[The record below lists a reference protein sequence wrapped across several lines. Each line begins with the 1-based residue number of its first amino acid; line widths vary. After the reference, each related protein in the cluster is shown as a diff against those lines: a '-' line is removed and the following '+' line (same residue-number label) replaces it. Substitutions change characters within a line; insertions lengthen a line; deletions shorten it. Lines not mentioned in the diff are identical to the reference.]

1 MSVDVHNKLRETYD
15 IVYINYLS
23 TFFESPINLLYT
35 ELTKAKQTEYGS
47 NQRIVII
54 DNVLGCENEKQSFFV
69 YLYKIL
75 NHLDITNFFVLVVS
89 NSISVKQT
97 ITDTKH
103 CSSDS
108 TVLQFEL
115 MPVEQIVP
123 KSITNFQI
131 PDTIC
136 VNPWIN
142 LAIFEDGRVSTCC
155 LLEDGS
161 EYTIIKNSL
170 VNIATSQN
178 HKILRQQFLQG
189 ERPDNCSQC
198 WQNENAGKLSK
209 RLNDNYVFKDKL
221 FDIDWNNVDKSDLV
235 ALDIK
240 LKNTCNLSC
249 RICSPRFSS
258 KWYDEMKNHQE
269 IYPEFVNFKNIKL
282 EWRDDITDRLW
293 TDIAQIGKNIRY
305 INFSGGEPLL
315 DKTHVTV
322 LQYLIDIGVSGETS
336 LHYNTNGTVY
346 AEKLIPIWNKFK
358 SVELSFSIDN
368 IGDKFQYE
376 RYGANWKQTVDVL
389 NQYLKLDK
397 NTYSFNL
404 NNTVSILNILDIYEL
419 YLFAVNKNLN
429 LSFNMLTSPTELSI
443 LNMTSKH
450 KTHITNKLNSI
461 NDQQFQKQI
470 TSVLTYLNAP
480 VAIEG
485 NINDTLNYLQKTDRV
500 RKQQFE
506 SVYTELASMLTHQ

>member
-1 MSVDVHNKLRETYD
+1 
-15 IVYINYLS
+15 
-23 TFFESPINLLYT
+23 
-35 ELTKAKQTEYGS
+35 
-47 NQRIVII
+47 
-54 DNVLGCENEKQSFFV
+54 
-69 YLYKIL
+69 
-75 NHLDITNFFVLVVS
+75 
-89 NSISVKQT
+89 
-97 ITDTKH
+97 
-103 CSSDS
+103 
-108 TVLQFEL
+108 
-115 MPVEQIVP
+115 
-123 KSITNFQI
+123 
-131 PDTIC
+131 
-136 VNPWIN
+136 
-142 LAIFEDGRVSTCC
+142 
-155 LLEDGS
+155 
-161 EYTIIKNSL
+161 
-170 VNIATSQN
+170 
-178 HKILRQQFLQG
+178 
-189 ERPDNCSQC
+189 
-198 WQNENAGKLSK
+198 
-209 RLNDNYVFKDKL
+209 
-221 FDIDWNNVDKSDLV
+221 
-235 ALDIK
+235 
-240 LKNTCNLSC
+240 
-249 RICSPRFSS
+249 
-258 KWYDEMKNHQE
+258 
-269 IYPEFVNFKNIKL
+269 
-282 EWRDDITDRLW
+282 
-293 TDIAQIGKNIRY
+293 
-305 INFSGGEPLL
+305 
-315 DKTHVTV
+315 V